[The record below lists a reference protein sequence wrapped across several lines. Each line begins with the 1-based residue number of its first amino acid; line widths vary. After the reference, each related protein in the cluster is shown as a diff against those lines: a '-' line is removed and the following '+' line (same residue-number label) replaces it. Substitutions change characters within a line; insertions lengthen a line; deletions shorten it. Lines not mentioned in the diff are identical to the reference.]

1 MVNYSILVTS
11 KSLSNFKLR
20 FEAFGVPE
28 LISTLEYIHGS
39 FDLDKFDVKVFTIRA
54 S

>member
-1 MVNYSILVTS
+1 MVNYSILVAS
-11 KSLSNFKLR
+11 KSSNFKLR

-39 FDLDKFDVKVFTIRA
+39 FDLEKFDVKVFTIRA